1 MSLKSPLF
9 FQFSMRILL
18 GILNDKIELGRG
30 ELKIH
35 TGLILKQW
43 NDCSIYFFCHEILSR
58 FLKELSLCHKLWFS
72 IPHISGTLYRGH
84 KIFQTMNPVR
94 LNIQSLK
101 YQTLTLSECKDIWLQ
116 KLMFVAKTQFLCK
129 KFTFKMCSE
138 YWNEWS

>member
-58 FLKELSLCHKLWFS
+58 FLKELSLCHKL
-72 IPHISGTLYRGH
+72 
-84 KIFQTMNPVR
+84 
-94 LNIQSLK
+94 
-101 YQTLTLSECKDIWLQ
+101 
-116 KLMFVAKTQFLCK
+116 
-129 KFTFKMCSE
+129 
-138 YWNEWS
+138 